1 MAAVDELFG
10 SAGEGARPQT
20 GRAYAL
26 LALGLAVSV
35 LGLVCTTAPGGML
48 VLGAW
53 LLVDREGDR
62 VDSGYLPATAAPE
75 VARARRWTAAGLL
88 VVLALFALQGLLL
101 CSTDVYGGLLRAF
114 VAFWQES
121 AR

>member
-10 SAGEGARPQT
+10 SAGAGARPKT
-20 GRAYAL
+20 GPAYAL

-35 LGLVCTTAPGGML
+35 LGLVCTTAPGGLL

-53 LLVDREGDR
+53 LLVEREGDR
-62 VDSGYLPATAAPE
+62 VDSGFLPETAAPE

-88 VVLALFALQGLLL
+88 VVLALFARQGLRL
-101 CSTDVYGGLLRAF
+101 CSTNVYGQLLSAA
-114 VAFWQES
+114 VATWQQP
-121 AR
+121 AP